1 MKNTRK
7 TISTLNHL
15 FLDRME
21 KRTKKTA
28 YLSIVLLGIV
38 SLMGDIIYEGGRS
51 IIPYFLGSLGAS
63 AIIIGAVGGLGDFF
77 GYAIRLLAG
86 YWADVTQR
94 YWLFTFLG
102 YFLIISIPFLAFVT
116 FLPDRWQLGMAISLI
131 MTERVGKALR
141 SPSRD
146 AILSMVSKGV
156 GSGKAFGIH
165 ETLDQIGAIAGPV
178 VIGLLVSSAVGYTSI
193 FGVLFIPFIVL
204 LLVLGYAYRNIEN
217 LPVMEENRQDIIKTG
232 VKRGRLNKNFYIYS
246 LSVFVSVI
254 GLINILLIIFEAGQ
268 ILPAELIWL
277 GPIIF
282 AVIMGVDALVAYPAG
297 YYYDKIG
304 IKSLIIPFIL
314 TAFTSIIAMIGQTL
328 YTIFIASILFGIVL
342 GMQESVYRAVIT
354 DVAPLESRG
363 TAYGIFNTIYGLGLL
378 IGGVVYGFFINY
390 DISIIIV
397 TIYAVITQCIAIYL
411 LLKCINNNKL
421 NKITE

>member
-1 MKNTRK
+1 
-7 TISTLNHL
+7 
-15 FLDRME
+15 
-21 KRTKKTA
+21 
-28 YLSIVLLGIV
+28 
-38 SLMGDIIYEGGRS
+38 MGDIVYEGGRS
-51 IIPYFLGSLGAS
+51 IIPYFLESLGAS
-63 AIIIGAVGGLGDFF
+63 AIIIGSVGGLGDFL

-102 YFLIISIPFLAFVT
+102 YFLIIAIPFLAFVT
-116 FLPDRWQLGMAISLI
+116 FLPNQWQIGMAISLI

-165 ETLDQIGAIAGPV
+165 ETLDQVGAIVGPV

-193 FGVLFIPFIVL
+193 FGVLFIPFIIL
-204 LLVLGYAYRNIEN
+204 LFALGYAYRNIEN
-217 LPVMEENRQDIIKTG
+217 LPVMQENRKDATKTG
-232 VKRGRLNKNFYIYS
+232 LKRGKLNKSFYIYS
-246 LSVFVSVI
+246 FAVFVSVI
-254 GLINILLIIFEAGQ
+254 GLINILLIVFEAGQ
-268 ILPAELIWL
+268 ILPSDLMWL

-297 YYYDKIG
+297 YYYDKVG

-314 TAFTSIIAMIGQTL
+314 TAFTSIIAMIGQNL
-328 YTIFIASILFGIVL
+328 YTILIASILFGIVL

-378 IGGVVYGFFINY
+378 VGGVIYGFFINY
-390 DISIIIV
+390 DVSIV
-397 TIYAVITQCIAIYL
+397 FVMLYAVITQCIAIYL
-411 LLKCINNNKL
+411 LLKCIKSSQII
-421 NKITE
+421 K